1 MILILKIC
9 INYSNN
15 MTTIFI
21 FMRGKKTFL
30 VALAIALLTLA
41 KQMQWLDDNSYTTLL
56 GLLGAGG
63 LAALRAG
70 MK

>member
-1 MILILKIC
+1 MTKLLDYLK
-9 INYSNN
+9 
-15 MTTIFI
+15 
-21 FMRGKKTFL
+21 GKKTFL

-63 LAALRAG
+63 LASLRAG
-70 MK
+70 MSKDHTF